1 MTTATGRARAGERV
15 YWVPDIEEVVQVQG
29 EVEGRAEST
38 GHGGV
43 LSRPEASWCAS
54 WRAAGRVWAC
64 LGARGLGGVDVI
76 LVNGLQEQLQ
86 EGQGKA
92 ADMVEWLGWERRGGE
107 HVE

>member
-1 MTTATGRARAGERV
+1 MK
-15 YWVPDIEEVVQVQG
+15 G
-29 EVEGRAEST
+29 EVEGSTEST
-38 GHGGV
+38 GRGDV
-43 LSRPEASWCAS
+43 LARPEASWCAS

-107 HVE
+107 HGEVTRGPARSSSGQKWSKQRQASGW

>member
-1 MTTATGRARAGERV
+1 
-15 YWVPDIEEVVQVQG
+15 VQG
-29 EVEGRAEST
+29 EVEGRAESI

-76 LVNGLQEQLQ
+76 LVNGLQERLQ

-92 ADMVEWLGWERRGGE
+92 EDMVRGDGCERRRGWHGE
-107 HVE
+107 